1 MAPLDRGFLTDREG
15 LESAS
20 NDLIF
25 PQQSNHEP
33 NLEPQA
39 IAGAEDARSPQPEF
53 PSQVRKSYSPST
65 SPRGSSAQFSTTS
78 STTASLPNSSVPSS
92 IASPRKVP
100 IYRRLTRAISKFN
113 NQKSSFHLIRP
124 AYGPHIRQ
132 RLRPLSDYPAGYGKL
147 AAIEGCNPN
156 FLIYRKFLWLHNR
169 LLLHKQDELM
179 QLERHLEN
187 LDRNDSVTDPRRLKS
202 SRRDEFQPTYRKD
215 LLKEIDGKLNGY
227 HALLLRMQQVHA
239 IKRPTKRNQ
248 TSLNNFICHTDSQL
262 SNEAQWISMGPDL
275 AAVAHDQEYG
285 WFQNF
290 VEDMMIKF
298 SKSATK
304 AVFQNR
310 EEKIITGDI
319 PELYLLS
326 PYRLDVMLRALSTIM
341 ATALLL
347 LPIFI
352 LYRFQPMYEPEL
364 KSRSKIQFLTIIAF
378 TLAFSTAVSVFT
390 RAKRQEVFAATAAYC
405 AVLVVFLGNTS
416 NVIASSPP

>member
-1 MAPLDRGFLTDREG
+1 MGPLERHILVDRQRLENAP
-15 LESAS
+15 
-20 NDLIF
+20 NDLIL
-25 PQQSNHEP
+25 PQQSNHKP
-33 NLEPQA
+33 DLEPQP
-39 IAGAEDARSPQPEF
+39 IAGAEDARSPEPEC
-53 PSQVRKSYSPST
+53 PGLVRDSWSASN
-65 SPRGSSAQFSTTS
+65 SPRGSAQFSTTS
-78 STTASLPNSSVPSS
+78 STTASLPNSSVGSS
-92 IASPRKVP
+92 IA
-100 IYRRLTRAISKFN
+100 I
-113 NQKSSFHLIRP
+113 
-124 AYGPHIRQ
+124 
-132 RLRPLSDYPAGYGKL
+132 SDYPPGYGKL

-179 QLERHLEN
+179 QLERYLES
-187 LDRNDSVTDPRRLKS
+187 LDQHDSVADPRRLKS
-202 SRRDEFQPTYRKD
+202 SRRDEFKPTYRKD
-215 LLKEIDGKLNGY
+215 LLKEIDAKLNEY

-262 SNEAQWISMGPDL
+262 SSEAQWISMGPDL

-304 AVFQNR
+304 ASPTQRQSSQLALSQNQRPLARCELGAVFQNR
-310 EEKIITGDI
+310 EEKIITGDM
-319 PELYLLS
+319 PDLYLLS
-326 PYRLDVMLRALSTIM
+326 PYRLDVLLRALSTIM

-364 KSRSKIQFLTIIAF
+364 KSRGKIQFLTIIAF

-416 NVIASSPP
+416 NVITSSPP